1 MRRVVVWRS
10 ASRAA
15 RSIEGGAP
23 ARLRESREGGRL
35 LSCEE
40 AREADWL
47 RSADPARDP
56 LFDAERLLPSTDA
69 ERDAGRDVDR
79 LPAAPRS
86 TEPARDDV
94 VELATEEERELAVER
109 AAKGTRDAL
118 ADGGREP
125 ARLPGAD
132 AVPLGRGTCR
142 LPSRVLLAAVRRCTT
157 LSSASS

>member
-1 MRRVVVWRS
+1 
-10 ASRAA
+10 
-15 RSIEGGAP
+15 
-23 ARLRESREGGRL
+23 
-35 LSCEE
+35 
-40 AREADWL
+40 
-47 RSADPARDP
+47 
-56 LFDAERLLPSTDA
+56 LPSTDA